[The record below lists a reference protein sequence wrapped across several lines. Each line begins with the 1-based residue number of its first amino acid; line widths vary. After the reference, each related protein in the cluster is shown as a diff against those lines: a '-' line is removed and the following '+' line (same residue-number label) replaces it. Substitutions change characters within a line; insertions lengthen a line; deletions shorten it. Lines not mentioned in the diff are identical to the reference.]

1 MFYYWLNK
9 NKLRE
14 RLVMEYVAIVTVLIL
29 LQYFYFGM
37 ASGMARGKAGLQA
50 PAITGDEL
58 YERKY
63 RIHQNTM
70 EQLVSFL
77 PAMWMFS
84 HYVSPIYGAGLG
96 VAFLVGRAIY
106 SASYAKDPAT
116 RGKGFAIGFFAMLIG
131 FAGTLYGAV
140 ISFL

>member
-1 MFYYWLNK
+1 
-9 NKLRE
+9 
-14 RLVMEYVAIVTVLIL
+14 MEYVAIITVLIL

-37 ASGMARGKAGLQA
+37 ASGLARGRAGLAA

-77 PAMWMFS
+77 PAMWMFA

-96 VAFLVGRAIY
+96 VAFLVGRTIY
-106 SASYAKDPAT
+106 SVSYAKDPAT
-116 RGKGFAIGFFAMLIG
+116 RGKGFMIGFIAMLIG
-131 FAGTLYGAV
+131 FGGTLYGAV
-140 ISFL
+140 MNLL

>member
-1 MFYYWLNK
+1 MD
-9 NKLRE
+9 
-14 RLVMEYVAIVTVLIL
+14 YVAIITVLIL

-37 ASGMARGKAGLQA
+37 ASGLARGKAGLQA
-50 PAITGDEL
+50 PAITGDEV

-84 HYVSPIYGAGLG
+84 HYISPEYGAGLG
-96 VAFLVGRAIY
+96 VAFLIGRTIY

-116 RGKGFAIGFFAMLIG
+116 RGKGFLIG
-131 FAGTLYGAV
+131 FLAFLIGLIGTLYGAV
-140 ISFL
+140 VNLL